1 MSNNKDTYKVVNW
14 KSYNKSLCDRGSLT
28 IWLDDNLCRDW
39 QSLSETKKVVG
50 EQYYPD
56 YLIELCLTL
65 GKLYKLKLRQ
75 STGFIKSIFSL
86 MGFEDMSIPNY
97 STLSRRGSG
106 LRVNLEGHSSGKH
119 VDLAVDSTGLKVF
132 GEGEW
137 KVRKH
142 GPSKRRTWRKLHLG
156 IDVATGQILSAK
168 LTENCVDDAQ
178 VTADLLEDLDTALRN
193 FYGDGAYDAIK
204 SRKAVKKK
212 GGYNIVPPPR
222 NAVKSKKKTSSQE
235 IQERDE
241 AVERIGLIG
250 RKEWKEEV
258 GYHKRSLS
266 EVAMHRYKMIN
277 GDNLNART
285 FDNQKTE
292 AMIGIKILN
301 VFNRR
306 GTPNAVKI

>member
-1 MSNNKDTYKVVNW
+1 MSANKDSYKVINW
-14 KSYNKSLCDRGSLT
+14 KDYNKSLCERGSLT
-28 IWLDDNLCRDW
+28 LWLDENLCRRW
-39 QSLSETKKVVG
+39 SSLSEQKKVVG

-65 GKLYKLKLRQ
+65 GKLYNLKLRQ
-75 STGFIKSIFSL
+75 STGFISSILQL
-86 MGFEDMSIPNY
+86 MGFDSMSVPNY
-97 STLSRRGSG
+97 STLSRRGSSLSIN
-106 LRVNLEGHSSGKH
+106 LRGHSSGKH

-142 GPSKRRTWRKLHLG
+142 GAGKRRTWRKLHLG
-156 IDVATGQILSAK
+156 VDVATGQILSAE

-178 VTADLLEDLDTALRN
+178 MTEDLLEDLETELRN
-193 FYGDGAYDAIK
+193 FYGDGAYDAMK
-204 SRKAVKKK
+204 SRKAVKSK
-212 GGYNIVPPPR
+212 GGHNIVPPPR
-222 NAVKSKKKTSSQE
+222 NAVKSKKKTPSKE
-235 IQERDE
+235 TQERDE
-241 AVERIGLIG
+241 AVESIEKIG

-277 GDNLNART
+277 GDMLNART

-301 VFNRR
+301 VLNRR
-306 GTPNAVKI
+306 GTSNSVKI